1 MSYTSK
7 YTGQQIDNAIAE
19 IPTIK
24 NNINAVQ
31 GEVSTIKNTTIQGL
45 SGEVATVKSQMS
57 TLRNDLDINF
67 NEHDNYE
74 LSINRIDSSLNTTID
89 NLGTLQNLVSN
100 KVGIATY
107 NEKMSELEK
116 KDGELAS
123 LISEGDLNTL
133 NSCMEAINSTSGK
146 ITVMEANILA
156 NQNNITAIKDTTIP
170 SIENNISNINTTITT
185 LDTTV
190 QNIANDYITSI
201 ELDARESNI
210 LNLVDNTYATQ
221 ANLTNVSDTLTNSYY
236 TITQIEAMF
245 ADYIEKTKYNAD
257 MKSLND
263 TISSLNDT
271 ISSLNNT
278 ISSLE
283 ERLDELEKKIDNNEG
298 WLS

>member
-57 TLRNDLDINF
+57 TLRNDLDMNF

-123 LISEGDLNTL
+123 LISEGDLSTL
-133 NSCMEAINSTSGK
+133 NSCMEAINSTSSK
-146 ITVMEANILA
+146 ITAMEADILA
-156 NQNNITAIKDTTIP
+156 NQNNITVIKDTTIP
-170 SIENNISNINTTITT
+170 SIEGNISNMNTAITN
-185 LDTTV
+185 LDTAV

-221 ANLTNVSDTLTNSYY
+221 ANLTSVSDTLTNSYY
-236 TITQIEAMF
+236 TITQIDAMF
-245 ADYIEKTKYNAD
+245 VDYIKKTKYDAD

-271 ISSLNNT
+271 ISSLEKK
-278 ISSLE
+278 IE
-283 ERLDELEKKIDNNEG
+283 ELEKKD
-298 WLS
+298 

>member
-57 TLRNDLDINF
+57 TLRNDLDMNF

-123 LISEGDLNTL
+123 LISEGDLSTL
-133 NSCMEAINSTSGK
+133 NSCMEAINSTSRK
-146 ITVMEANILA
+146 ITAMEADILA
-156 NQNNITAIKDTTIP
+156 NQNNITVIKDTTIP
-170 SIENNISNINTTITT
+170 SIEGNISNMNTAITT
-185 LDTTV
+185 LDTAV

-221 ANLTNVSDTLTNSYY
+221 ANLTSVSDTLTNSYY
-236 TITQIEAMF
+236 TITQIDAMF
-245 ADYIEKTKYNAD
+245 VDYIKKTKYDAD

-271 ISSLNNT
+271 ISSLEKK
-278 ISSLE
+278 IE
-283 ERLDELEKKIDNNEG
+283 ELEKKY
-298 WLS
+298 

>member
-19 IPTIK
+19 IPIIK

-57 TLRNDLDINF
+57 TLRNDLDMNF

-123 LISEGDLNTL
+123 LISEGDLSTL
-133 NSCMEAINSTSGK
+133 NSCMEAINSTSKK
-146 ITVMEANILA
+146 ITAMEADILA
-156 NQNNITAIKDTTIP
+156 NQNNITVIKDTTIP
-170 SIENNISNINTTITT
+170 SIEGNISNMNTAITT
-185 LDTTV
+185 LDTAV

-221 ANLTNVSDTLTNSYY
+221 ANLTSVSDTLTNSYY
-236 TITQIEAMF
+236 TITQIDAMF
-245 ADYIEKTKYNAD
+245 VDYIKKTKYDAD

-271 ISSLNNT
+271 ISSLEKK
-278 ISSLE
+278 IE
-283 ERLDELEKKIDNNEG
+283 ELEKKG
-298 WLS
+298 

>member
-31 GEVSTIKNTTIQGL
+31 GEISTIKNTTIQSL

-57 TLRNDLDINF
+57 TLRNDLDMNF

-133 NSCMEAINSTSGK
+133 NSCMESINTVSSK
-146 ITVMEANILA
+146 IATAETNILA
-156 NQNNITAIKDTTIP
+156 NQTNISTNQSNIATIINTTIP
-170 SIENNISNINTTITT
+170 SIENNINNINTDMESLNTA
-185 LDTTV
+185 V
-190 QNIANDYITSI
+190 QDISNDYVTSA
-201 ELDARESNI
+201 ELDVKENSI
-210 LNLVDNTYATQ
+210 LNSVSNTYVTQ
-221 ANLTNVSDTLTNSYY
+221 TSFTEIYNTLNSSYY
-236 TITQIEAMF
+236 TVTQIEELLTN
-245 ADYIEKTKYNAD
+245 YIDKTQYDSDIAA
-257 MKSLND
+257 LND
-263 TISSLNDT
+263 TISSL
-271 ISSLNNT
+271 
-278 ISSLE
+278 E
-283 ERLDELEKKIDNNEG
+283 KKLDELEKKIDNNEG

>member
-57 TLRNDLDINF
+57 TLRNDLDMNF

-123 LISEGDLNTL
+123 LISEGDLSTL
-133 NSCMEAINSTSGK
+133 NSCMEAINSTSRK
-146 ITVMEANILA
+146 ITAMEADILA
-156 NQNNITAIKDTTIP
+156 NQNNITVIKDTTIP
-170 SIENNISNINTTITT
+170 SIEGNISNMNTAITT

-201 ELDARESNI
+201 ELNARENNI

-236 TITQIEAMF
+236 TITQIDAMF
-245 ADYIEKTKYNAD
+245 VNYIEKTKYNAD

-271 ISSLNNT
+271 ISSL
-278 ISSLE
+278 E
-283 ERLDELEKKIDNNEG
+283 ERLDELEKKG
-298 WLS
+298 

>member
-7 YTGQQIDNAIAE
+7 YTGQQIDNAVAE

-24 NNINAVQ
+24 NNISAVQ
-31 GEVSTIKNTTIQGL
+31 GEISTIKNTTIQSL

-57 TLRNDLDINF
+57 TLRNDLDMNF

-133 NSCMEAINSTSGK
+133 NSCMEAINSTSSK
-146 ITVMEANILA
+146 ITAMEANILA
-156 NQNNITAIKDTTIP
+156 NQNNITVIKDTTIP
-170 SIENNISNINTTITT
+170 SIEGNISNMNTTITT
-185 LDTTV
+185 LDTAV
-190 QNIANDYITSI
+190 QNIASDYITSI
-201 ELDARESNI
+201 ELDAKESNI

-221 ANLTNVSDTLTNSYY
+221 ANLTSVSDTLTNSYY
-236 TITQIEAMF
+236 TITQIDAMF
-245 ADYIEKTKYNAD
+245 VDYIEKTKYDAD
-257 MKSLND
+257 IKSLND

-271 ISSLNNT
+271 ISSLEKK
-278 ISSLE
+278 IE
-283 ERLDELEKKIDNNEG
+283 ALEKKIDNNEG
-298 WLS
+298 WLN

>member
-57 TLRNDLDINF
+57 TLRNDLDMNF

-123 LISEGDLNTL
+123 LISEGDLSTL
-133 NSCMEAINSTSGK
+133 NSCMEAINSTSRK
-146 ITVMEANILA
+146 ITAMEADILA
-156 NQNNITAIKDTTIP
+156 NQNNITVIKDTTIP
-170 SIENNISNINTTITT
+170 SIEGNISNMNTAITT
-185 LDTTV
+185 LDTAV

-221 ANLTNVSDTLTNSYY
+221 ANLTSVSDTLTNSYY
-236 TITQIEAMF
+236 TITQIDAMF
-245 ADYIEKTKYNAD
+245 VDYIKKTKYDAD

-271 ISSLNNT
+271 ISSLEKK
-278 ISSLE
+278 IE
-283 ERLDELEKKIDNNEG
+283 ELEKKIDNNEG
-298 WLS
+298 

>member
-19 IPTIK
+19 IPIIK

-57 TLRNDLDINF
+57 TLRNDLDMNF

-123 LISEGDLNTL
+123 LISEGDLSTL
-133 NSCMEAINSTSGK
+133 NSCMEAINSTSRK
-146 ITVMEANILA
+146 ITAMEADILA
-156 NQNNITAIKDTTIP
+156 NQNNITVIKDTTIP
-170 SIENNISNINTTITT
+170 SIEGNISNMNTAITT
-185 LDTTV
+185 LDTAV

-221 ANLTNVSDTLTNSYY
+221 ANLTSVSDTLTNSYY
-236 TITQIEAMF
+236 TITQIDAMF
-245 ADYIEKTKYNAD
+245 VDYIKKTKYDAD

-271 ISSLNNT
+271 ISSLEKK
-278 ISSLE
+278 IE
-283 ERLDELEKKIDNNEG
+283 ELEKKG
-298 WLS
+298 

>member
-57 TLRNDLDINF
+57 TLRNDLDMNF

-133 NSCMEAINSTSGK
+133 NSCMESINTVSSK
-146 ITVMEANILA
+146 IAAAETNILA
-156 NQNNITAIKDTTIP
+156 NQTNISTNQSNIETIINTTIP
-170 SIENNISNINTTITT
+170 SIENNINNINTDMASLNTA
-185 LDTTV
+185 V
-190 QNIANDYITSI
+190 QDISNDYVTSA
-201 ELDARESNI
+201 ELDVKENNI
-210 LNLVDNTYATQ
+210 LNAVSNTYVTQ
-221 ANLTNVSDTLTNSYY
+221 TSFAETINTFNGSYY
-236 TITQIEAMF
+236 TITQIEELLTN
-245 ADYIEKTKYNAD
+245 YIDKTQYDSDIAA
-257 MKSLND
+257 LND
-263 TISSLNDT
+263 TISSLEKK
-271 ISSLNNT
+271 I
-278 ISSLE
+278 E
-283 ERLDELEKKIDNNEG
+283 ELEKKIDNNEG
-298 WLS
+298 WPS

>member
-19 IPTIK
+19 IPIIK

-57 TLRNDLDINF
+57 TLRNDLDMNF

-123 LISEGDLNTL
+123 LISEGDLSTL
-133 NSCMEAINSTSGK
+133 NSCMEAINSTSKK
-146 ITVMEANILA
+146 ITAMEADILA
-156 NQNNITAIKDTTIP
+156 NQNNITVIKDTTIP
-170 SIENNISNINTTITT
+170 SIEGNISNMNTAITT
-185 LDTTV
+185 LDTAV

-221 ANLTNVSDTLTNSYY
+221 ANLTSVSDTLTNSYY
-236 TITQIEAMF
+236 TITQIDAMF
-245 ADYIEKTKYNAD
+245 VDYIKKTKYDAD

-271 ISSLNNT
+271 ISSL
-278 ISSLE
+278 E
-283 ERLDELEKKIDNNEG
+283 KRLDELEKKG
-298 WLS
+298 

>member
-57 TLRNDLDINF
+57 TLRNDLDMNF

-74 LSINRIDSSLNTTID
+74 LSINRIDSNLNTTID

-123 LISEGDLNTL
+123 LISEGDLSTL
-133 NSCMEAINSTSGK
+133 NSCMEAINSTSRK
-146 ITVMEANILA
+146 ITAMEADILA
-156 NQNNITAIKDTTIP
+156 NQNNITVIKDTTIP
-170 SIENNISNINTTITT
+170 SIEGNISNMNTAITT
-185 LDTTV
+185 LDTAV

-201 ELDARESNI
+201 ELNARESNI

-236 TITQIEAMF
+236 TITQIDAMF
-245 ADYIEKTKYNAD
+245 VNYIEKTKYNAD

-271 ISSLNNT
+271 ISSL
-278 ISSLE
+278 E
-283 ERLDELEKKIDNNEG
+283 ERLDELEKKG
-298 WLS
+298 

>member
-31 GEVSTIKNTTIQGL
+31 GEVSTIKNITIQGL

-57 TLRNDLDINF
+57 TLRNDLDMNF

-123 LISEGDLNTL
+123 LISEGDLSTL
-133 NSCMEAINSTSGK
+133 NSCMEAINSTSRK
-146 ITVMEANILA
+146 ITAMEADILA
-156 NQNNITAIKDTTIP
+156 NQNNITVIKDTTIP
-170 SIENNISNINTTITT
+170 SIEGNISNMNTAITT
-185 LDTTV
+185 LDTAV

-221 ANLTNVSDTLTNSYY
+221 ANLTSVSDTLTNSYY
-236 TITQIEAMF
+236 TITQIDAMF
-245 ADYIEKTKYNAD
+245 VDYIKKTKYDAD

-271 ISSLNNT
+271 ISSLEKK
-278 ISSLE
+278 IE
-283 ERLDELEKKIDNNEG
+283 ELEKKVDNNEG
-298 WLS
+298 RLS

>member
-57 TLRNDLDINF
+57 TLRNDLDMNF

-133 NSCMEAINSTSGK
+133 NSCMEAINSTSSK
-146 ITVMEANILA
+146 ITAMEANILA
-156 NQNNITAIKDTTIP
+156 NQNNITVIKDTTIP
-170 SIENNISNINTTITT
+170 SIEGNISNMNTTITT
-185 LDTTV
+185 LDTAV
-190 QNIANDYITSI
+190 QNIASDYITSI
-201 ELDARESNI
+201 ELDAKESNI

-221 ANLTNVSDTLTNSYY
+221 ANLTSVSDTLTNSYY
-236 TITQIEAMF
+236 TITQIDAMF
-245 ADYIEKTKYNAD
+245 VDYIEKTKYDAD
-257 MKSLND
+257 IKSLND

-271 ISSLNNT
+271 ISSLEKK
-278 ISSLE
+278 IE
-283 ERLDELEKKIDNNEG
+283 ALEKKIDNNEG
-298 WLS
+298 WLN

>member
-57 TLRNDLDINF
+57 TLRNDLDMNF

-116 KDGELAS
+116 KDSELAS
-123 LISEGDLNTL
+123 LISEGNLNTL
-133 NSCMEAINSTSGK
+133 NSCMESINIVSSRISTNEADIRTNK
-146 ITVMEANILA
+146 TNIATITN
-156 NQNNITAIKDTTIP
+156 TTIP
-170 SIENNISNINTTITT
+170 SLESNVNDVNTKITA
-185 LDTTV
+185 LDTSIR
-190 QNIANDYITSI
+190 NITSDYVTSVLLNTK
-201 ELDARESNI
+201 ENEI
-210 LNLVDNTYATQ
+210 LNLVSDIYATKEDF
-221 ANLTNVSDTLTNSYY
+221 AGINNTLDNSYY
-236 TITQIEAMF
+236 TSTKIEELLTN
-245 ADYIEKTKYNAD
+245 YVEKDQYDND
-257 MKSLND
+257 IQVLND
-263 TISSLNDT
+263 TISSLN
-271 ISSLNNT
+271 ST

-283 ERLDELEKKIDNNEG
+283 KKLNELEKKIDNNEG
-298 WLS
+298 

>member
-57 TLRNDLDINF
+57 TLRNDLDMNF

-123 LISEGDLNTL
+123 LISEGDLSTL
-133 NSCMEAINSTSGK
+133 NSCMEAINSTSRK
-146 ITVMEANILA
+146 ITAMEADILA
-156 NQNNITAIKDTTIP
+156 NQNNITVIKDTTIP
-170 SIENNISNINTTITT
+170 SIEGNISNMNTAITN
-185 LDTTV
+185 LDTAV

-221 ANLTNVSDTLTNSYY
+221 ANLTSVSDTLTNSYY
-236 TITQIEAMF
+236 TITQIDAMF
-245 ADYIEKTKYNAD
+245 VDYIKKTKYDAD

-271 ISSLNNT
+271 ISSL
-278 ISSLE
+278 E
-283 ERLDELEKKIDNNEG
+283 KRLDELEKKG
-298 WLS
+298 

>member
-57 TLRNDLDINF
+57 TLRNDLDMNF

-123 LISEGDLNTL
+123 LISEGDLSTL
-133 NSCMEAINSTSGK
+133 NSCMEAINSTSRK
-146 ITVMEANILA
+146 ITAMEADILA
-156 NQNNITAIKDTTIP
+156 NQNNITVIKDTTIP
-170 SIENNISNINTTITT
+170 SIEGNISNMNTVITT
-185 LDTTV
+185 LDTAV

-221 ANLTNVSDTLTNSYY
+221 ANLTSVSDTLTNSYY
-236 TITQIEAMF
+236 TITQIDAMF
-245 ADYIEKTKYNAD
+245 VDYIKKTKYDAD

-271 ISSLNNT
+271 ISSL
-278 ISSLE
+278 E
-283 ERLDELEKKIDNNEG
+283 KRLDELEKKG
-298 WLS
+298 